1 MNQFEGVGTKAM
13 PTVELAQSLLM
24 TTNLK
29 EAAANMNTM
38 QAANQA
44 YQNGHQQ
51 AFSEDANEEQ
61 PSSKIL
67 TGGPATGGK
76 VGSAVETVSTGAHYF
91 YK

>member
-1 MNQFEGVGTKAM
+1 MNQFEGVSSKAM

-38 QAANQA
+38 QITNKA
-44 YQNGHQQ
+44 YHNGHQPFVSDQ
-51 AFSEDANEEQ
+51 TNEALA
-61 PSSKIL
+61 PSKIL
-67 TGGPATGGK
+67 TGGPASGDK